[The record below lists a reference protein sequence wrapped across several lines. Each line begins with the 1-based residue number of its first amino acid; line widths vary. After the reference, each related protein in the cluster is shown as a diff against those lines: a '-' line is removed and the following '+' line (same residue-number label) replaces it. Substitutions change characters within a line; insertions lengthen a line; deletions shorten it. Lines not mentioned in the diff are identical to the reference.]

1 MNPWTDSFE
10 EYRQTVIGEANKKGY
25 KKSAERWQDDDGDG
39 KWYEKSDTDGK
50 ISKREK
56 KEKAKHYKEDMSKDK
71 EGHTTGG
78 FRISNK
84 EAKAAKG
91 RLKDKVAKKREQ
103 ISTLKKEEV
112 EQVDEK
118 ISASGYARAKK
129 YREAQAAKKDRD
141 DNAKWEEK
149 DRTHKWD
156 GKTWNKRDKPTHEKG
171 TGPHARKAAEA
182 VDEGLLD
189 NLKAKVNKK
198 LATAGRNFKGGSV
211 SQMGNYAEKS
221 LNSEEAVDEGKKKGL
236 DGKACWDGYKLSGT
250 KKKGG
255 KTVDNCVKED
265 EIINNIDG
273 TTTEIIDVIKA
284 PKMVA
289 APKFSNWRE
298 DFVWDEPVDEAL
310 KTPKLDIDAEKGK
323 VKNKIE
329 VNPTVETEA
338 YDNTKSPDYK
348 KKKKALAKKHGGAKN
363 IKGHPQFQD
372 EHHQKDENGNEV
384 PHQLD
389 EIDSMGGKVAAGLA
403 TGVVAGGLRLM
414 GAAKNAANRI
424 KQRKS
429 DAMKK
434 ALGEEKKNF
443 DEAQV
448 KYYSGKDRNPNTGL
462 PKNLK
467 ASPVK
472 TEREVDKKLDYKTM
486 SQSYEPEGESI
497 IDEGLGDAILG
508 GLKKVDSA
516 VTKASNTKVGKPIA
530 GALKKVF
537 GPWKSTDGGSN
548 RTSPTAASQKAKGLR
563 TEARGP
569 QFAVIPRSPKKQ
581 KEYDDRFNKWLGGMK
596 PSKPVPVG
604 KKKKVKESVEGMAA
618 LQKAQKAH
626 LGIKSNPF
634 GLADITAANNA
645 ILKKQ
650 GLGHQMTADGQNINF
665 GATARAQ
672 FDKVTAA
679 TQDPAHASKLK
690 DMGTSAAQMKRTG
703 DELGRKAERNINKY
717 IPGTFAHQADKIETD
732 IAFNTAKFKPKNNSG
747 FKLGVNSYEPKGD
760 VIDELNR
767 YEKETG
773 TSSGSMNMPKGRKTK
788 KGGTSSPVMRAVR
801 TSIRKETGKPHG
813 QQKKTKGEK
822 GNRQPGDRKTT
833 PADSIAKR
841 RESRADAEKLMR
853 DTRGT

>member
-25 KKSAERWQDDDGDG
+25 KKSAERWQDDDCDG

-84 EAKAAKG
+84 EANAAKG

-112 EQVDEK
+112 
-118 ISASGYARAKK
+118 
-129 YREAQAAKKDRD
+129 
-141 DNAKWEEK
+141 
-149 DRTHKWD
+149 
-156 GKTWNKRDKPTHEKG
+156 
-171 TGPHARKAAEA
+171 

-363 IKGHPQFQD
+363 IKGHPQY
-372 EHHQKDENGNEV
+372 EHHQKDENGNEI
-384 PHQLD
+384 PHEQLD
-389 EIDSMGGKVAAGLA
+389 EIDGSKLGIGLAAG
-403 TGVVAGGLRLM
+403 VVGGGMKLM
-414 GAAKNAANRI
+414 HSAKKAAERM
-424 KQRKS
+424 RKKRT
-429 DAMKK
+429 DAMKQY
-434 ALGEEKKNF
+434 EEVEKKNF
-443 DEAQV
+443 IEGKV
-448 KYYSGKDRNPNTGL
+448 KYYSGQDRDKNTGL
-462 PKNLK
+462 PKGLK
-467 ASPVK
+467 SSPVR
-472 TEREVDKKLDYKTM
+472 TEKEVNKKLDRTTLA
-486 SQSYEPEGESI
+486 QSYEPEGEVLSDGYQRNPERDTRSARQRRMDDPDRGI
-497 IDEGLGDAILG
+497 NSQAFRDFMAAQQSKPKKKKKKEVDESVYDTV
-508 GLKKVDSA
+508 KKVLD
-516 VTKASNTKVGKPIA
+516 TGSNFMKKNPVGK
-530 GALKKVF
+530 ALSNVVKPF
-537 GPWKSTDGGSN
+537 KSTDGGSN
-548 RTSPTAASQKAKGLR
+548 RKSATAASQKAKGLR
-563 TEARGP
+563 VAEE
-569 QFAVIPRSPKKQ
+569 V
-581 KEYDDRFNKWLGGMK
+581 
-596 PSKPVPVG
+596 
-604 KKKKVKESVEGMAA
+604 
-618 LQKAQKAH
+618 
-626 LGIKSNPF
+626 
-634 GLADITAANNA
+634 
-645 ILKKQ
+645 
-650 GLGHQMTADGQNINF
+650 
-665 GATARAQ
+665 
-672 FDKVTAA
+672 VT
-679 TQDPAHASKLK
+679 
-690 DMGTSAAQMKRTG
+690 
-703 DELGRKAERNINKY
+703 
-717 IPGTFAHQADKIETD
+717 
-732 IAFNTAKFKPKNNSG
+732 
-747 FKLGVNSYEPKGD
+747 
-760 VIDELNR
+760 ELNR

-773 TSSGSMNMPKGRKTK
+773 KSSGSMNMPKGRPTK

-801 TSIRKETGKPHG
+801 TSIRKETGKPEG
-813 QQKKTKGEK
+813 QRKTREKGEK
-822 GNRQPGDRKTT
+822 TADMKGPSPKLSRGISKLKSKRELDAKARKAGYKNTQDYIEVQARYPDR
-833 PADSIAKR
+833 
-841 RESRADAEKLMR
+841 
-853 DTRGT
+853 